1 MLIDMPEADVLE
13 ILDDTGTFNEQEWIG
28 TVQFAL
34 LPSTSFLCLV
44 DSKPKF
50 KTPQLEPVEL
60 LPADFERFRSLKN
73 GADKLQSAM
82 KLFKKQTSGR
92 LAVYACSCWS
102 GCSNLRFFFAIYA
115 SFRRKQK
122 LDTII
127 RTFWSKI

>member
-44 DSKPKF
+44 NSKPKF

-82 KLFKKQTSGR
+82 KLFKKRTSGGNSAAQEEWGRFGGVR
-92 LAVYACSCWS
+92 L
-102 GCSNLRFFFAIYA
+102 
-115 SFRRKQK
+115 
-122 LDTII
+122 
-127 RTFWSKI
+127 